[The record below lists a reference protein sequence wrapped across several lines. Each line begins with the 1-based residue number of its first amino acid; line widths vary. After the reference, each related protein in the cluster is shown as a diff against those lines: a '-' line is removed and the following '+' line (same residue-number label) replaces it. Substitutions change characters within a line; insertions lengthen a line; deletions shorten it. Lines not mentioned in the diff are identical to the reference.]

1 MQTAVQRS
9 SWALTK
15 LKANVPKMVATPT
28 DYLNAEVDGDG
39 DDDALDGDQAVNA

>member
-1 MQTAVQRS
+1 
-9 SWALTK
+9 
-15 LKANVPKMVATPT
+15 MVATPT